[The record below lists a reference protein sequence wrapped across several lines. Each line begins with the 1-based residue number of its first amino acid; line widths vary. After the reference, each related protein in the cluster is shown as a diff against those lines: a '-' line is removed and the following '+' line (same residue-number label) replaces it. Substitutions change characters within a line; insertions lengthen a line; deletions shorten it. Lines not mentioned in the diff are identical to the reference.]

1 MLFINNPEART
12 TIIEQSRR
20 DNGLVLATDTDV
32 TPGAPTESPS
42 RARNRLAYRMRPVA
56 TS

>member
-20 DNGLVLATDTDV
+20 DNGLHPATDTDV
-32 TPGAPTESPS
+32 TPAETTTSPS
-42 RARNRLAYRMRPVA
+42 RTWSRLGYRMRPVA